1 MNTIN
6 NIYKRL
12 FKGKGIVCASLLA
25 SGLSLASCS
34 DYLEILPLN
43 EVVLENYWT
52 KKDDVTSVLSGCY
65 ESLASEGCLDHMNVW
80 GELRSENLVR
90 GSNPDNKYSEILKE
104 NILPTN
110 DLTKWEDLYTGA
122 GVNGGQIVAAGTP
135 AEVAKVKESLTGQY
149 LAGTLKMDIPKKR
162 RTGNGNFIKLN
173 GVTEHNLKNVS
184 IEIPL
189 GTFTCITG
197 VSGSGKSTLMSDVL
211 YPALSNRIMRTN
223 YDVGECEGV

>member
-110 DLTKWEDLYTGA
+110 DLTKWEDLYKTINRCNTVLAYAEGVQKLDPNYTEAQMRANKA
-122 GVNGGQIVAAGTP
+122 GRYKGIYGTCNSYEP
-135 AEVAKVKESLTGQY
+135 
-149 LAGTLKMDIPKKR
+149 
-162 RTGNGNFIKLN
+162 
-173 GVTEHNLKNVS
+173 S
-184 IEIPL
+184 IE
-189 GTFTCITG
+189 
-197 VSGSGKSTLMSDVL
+197 D
-211 YPALSNRIMRTN
+211 ALRRP
-223 YDVGECEGV
+223 